1 MPKMSKEVDI
11 PIKFSVRLSPNE
23 VESLMR
29 HYFKHS
35 SFIMAPM
42 CGDYSNGFT
51 EPSQIYPCAYVR
63 GYEVDSEVGYI
74 GRISIPKQDEA
85 IYETVFKEPVLHPLV
100 VKKGIGLIM
109 RFRIFDICQLYQD
122 RIYNGI
128 YLPDPLPNDVVGS
141 YTYPIKEWNP
151 PLSNI
156 KEVGDGDRSKRMR

>member
-1 MPKMSKEVDI
+1 MSKEVDI

-51 EPSQIYPCAYVR
+51 EPSQIDPCAYVR

-156 KEVGDGDRSKRMR
+156 KEVGDGYRSKRMR